1 MSGNHDGK
9 LGLALQIEL
18 LEISLAESHKSWK
31 FCRLPADSNS
41 VAESI
46 SRDIAEKRLQLAAE

>member
-1 MSGNHDGK
+1 MSGSHDGK

-18 LEISLAESHKSWK
+18 LEISLAESQKSWA
-31 FCRLPADSNS
+31 FCRLPAESNS

-46 SRDIAEKRLQLAAE
+46 LRHIAETRAQLAAE